1 MEEYG
6 MKHLSLTRLS
16 DVLKQKRSEKSI
28 TQEQLCEKT
37 GINRNMIG
45 RIERMTYIPTIP
57 QLEKLAEVLSFD
69 IEELFV
75 DDNKPGVYTA
85 FRGNHMTPAE
95 RKGTKRLMDMMVAA
109 KQQIILR
116 KALQHEM

>member
-1 MEEYG
+1 
-6 MKHLSLTRLS
+6 MKHLSLTTLS
-16 DVLKQKRSEKSI
+16 DLLKQKRNEKNI

-45 RIERMTYIPTIP
+45 RIERMNYIPTIP

-69 IEELFV
+69 IDELFV

-85 FRGNHMTPAE
+85 FRGKQMSSEERRGAE
-95 RKGTKRLMDMMVAA
+95 HLIEMMIAA
-109 KQQIILR
+109 KQQIMLR
-116 KALQHEM
+116 KALSHEM